1 MTESRT
7 YIYKLLKGPW
17 GVRISLTAQVVHGE
31 PSDGERVSPEVPVW
45 IAFEE
50 TASALDEAVKTG
62 LRDGLAA
69 VASEV
74 SDSVG
79 GTPATVVIHRMS
91 YVESDFQEEG
101 VPVAMCRW
109 AEEEFSLP
117 PRRIEAS
124 FDRVANRYSFDW
136 R

>member
-7 YIYKLLKGPW
+7 YTYKLLKGPW
-17 GVRISLTAQVVHGE
+17 GVRISLTAQVVHAE
-31 PSDGERVSPEVPVW
+31 PSDGERVSAEVPVW

-50 TASALDEAVKTG
+50 TASGLDEAVKAG

-74 SDSVG
+74 SDSVA
-79 GTPATVVIHRMS
+79 GTPATVIIHRMS

-109 AEEEFSLP
+109 AEEEFGLP
-117 PRRIEAS
+117 PRRIDAS
-124 FDRVANRYSFDW
+124 FDRTANRYSFDW